1 MGILTGIY
9 NLVANLLAALGVNET
24 FWIHLG
30 CFLVSYVALTQLVF
44 KPYLRAFAEREK
56 RTVGSEETAVRLV
69 QEASDLHRQYEQKAK
84 AINSQIKATFDSSR
98 SDAQHEYDRLID
110 TTRGEVAALLKRSRE
125 VLSSEMQTARK
136 AIAIDIPAVSQAIAS
151 KLAGKDLTK

>member
-9 NLVANLLAALGVNET
+9 ELVANLLAALGVNET

-56 RTVGSEETAVRLV
+56 RTVGNEETAVRLV
-69 QEASDLHRQYEQKAK
+69 QEASDLHGQYEQKAK
-84 AINSQIKATFDSSR
+84 AINSQIKAAFDSSR
-98 SDAQHEYDRLID
+98 SDAQRDYDKLIQS
-110 TTRGEVAALLKRSRE
+110 TRGEVGELLKRSRE
-125 VLSSEMQTARK
+125 SLARELQNARK
-136 AIAIDIPAVSQAIAS
+136 AIITDIPAVSQAIAS
-151 KLAGKDLTK
+151 KLAGKDLSK